1 MIEYRMARSNE
12 REELIDL
19 ANFAFYFDVESL
31 LPKVYSK
38 ELDPTS
44 LHKVAVDNKGS
55 IRAQVAV
62 LPETLRVCD
71 STLRVGFVGIV
82 SVHPRARGEGHM
94 KALMN
99 LWLNEI
105 SETYDIAVL
114 WGQRQRYEYFG
125 FTLGGMQYKYVIGD
139 DNVRHALKDV
149 NAGGLSFSPLFDLEG
164 AQIFAHKVHSKQ
176 PAFVERDIHQL
187 PSIFKTLQQN
197 ALGVLDEGRLIG
209 YMIVNGTG
217 DEVSEL
223 IMEDTNDIVRTVKAY
238 VKHLGRERITIRT
251 SDYDTALNSSLCK
264 FAEEYVI
271 EPAHMY
277 NIFDFA
283 NVLKAYLTL
292 KHQTT
297 GLEPGEFSAILD
309 GQPVTVCVD
318 PNGVTVERI
327 ATPGA
332 FELNKEQAQT
342 LLLTPH
348 GRFLSVSAPAGWFP
362 LPLFWSKVDMF

>member
-1 MIEYRMARSNE
+1 MIEYRKAKSNE
-12 REELIDL
+12 REKLIDL
-19 ANFAFYFDVESL
+19 ANFAFDQDIGSL
-31 LPKVYSK
+31 LPKVYNQEFDLS
-38 ELDPTS
+38 S
-44 LHKVAVDNKGS
+44 LHKVAVDDQGS

-82 SVHPRARGEGHM
+82 SVHPGARGEGHM
-94 KALMN
+94 KELMN
-99 LWLNEI
+99 LWLHEI
-105 SETYDIAVL
+105 SDTCDIAVL

-125 FTLGGMQYKYVIGD
+125 FTVGGMQYKYIIGD
-139 DNVRHALKDV
+139 ANVRHALKDV
-149 NAGGLSFSPLFDLEG
+149 DAEGLSFSPLFDLEG
-164 AQIFAHKVHSKQ
+164 GQGFAHRVHSKQ
-176 PAFVERDIHQL
+176 LAYVERDIQQL
-187 PSIFKTLQQN
+187 PLIFSSFQQN
-197 ALGVLDEGRLIG
+197 ALGILDKDRLIG

-223 IMEDTNDIVRTVKAY
+223 MMEVTSDIERTVKAY
-238 VKHLGRERITIRT
+238 MKHMGIDRITIRT
-251 SDYDTALNSSLCK
+251 SDYDTALNPSLGK

-292 KHQTT
+292 KHQTI

-309 GQPVTVCVD
+309 GQPVTICVD
-318 PNGVTVERI
+318 PKGVTVDRS

-332 FELNKEQAQT
+332 VILNKEQAQT

-348 GRFLSVSAPAGWFP
+348 GRFLNVSAPAGWFP
-362 LPLFWSKVDMF
+362 LPLYWSKVDLF